1 MKNFKAIVSLVLALV
16 MCLSC
21 TAFAEEEA
29 APVYYQ
35 EGDVLPD
42 FTVTTFDGQTFTLSE
57 VLKEKEMVLIN
68 LWATWCGPCM
78 NEFPYMQ
85 EAYAQYSDKIAVLAL
100 SVEEGDTPDVLTKFA
115 ADNGI
120 TFMVGS
126 DDPAQGGP
134 NLFSQMLVDGE
145 PANGIPTSLVVD
157 RFGKICFLESGSL
170 PSVGAFTRLFDVF
183 LGDGYTES
191 VILDAIPPAKPTVAP
206 SAEADINA
214 ALNVEGGALAFT
226 NPTDEYTWP
235 MTVAQDGDRTVV
247 TNSNAG
253 QDETTAAVYATV
265 TVNAGDVLA
274 YDFKVSSEAACDM
287 VTLFVNDEAV
297 KVFGGEKD
305 WMTYGYEFT
314 EAGTYNVALAYVK
327 DMMAAGGADTCY
339 IDNVKVVSG
348 DEAAAVLAANPQY
361 PAGGMMTEIEVLNG
375 KQMFYQESQ
384 LGVLAMNFGMMTYYV
399 VDGTEVQ
406 LKATLADGVDPEGA
420 FFYSGFDGSQPGMT
434 DCMAGDAYAVTMTI
448 DSTPTSGYFYT
459 PIYVYE
465 DSTGMNVT
473 GVMLFASE
481 EDANAFMDYVNQYGL
496 GITGWMYA
504 DGTAPSTDARPG
516 QAAATE
522 STYTVKY
529 VDQDGN
535 AVAGVMLQVCDAET
549 CQVMTSD
556 ENGVVTFTTV
566 PYAWELHTLK
576 VPEGYTGD
584 TETKTVTPEEG
595 GEWTFVLTKN

>member
-1 MKNFKAIVSLVLALV
+1 MKTFKTLLSLVLALA

-21 TAFAEEEA
+21 IAFAEEA

-42 FTVTTFDGQTFTLSE
+42 FTVTTFDGKTFTLSE
-57 VLKEKEMVLIN
+57 TLKEKEMVLIN

-78 NEFPYMQ
+78 SEFPYMQ
-85 EAYAQYSDKIAVLAL
+85 EAYAQYSDKVEVIAL
-100 SVEEGDTPDVLTKFA
+100 SVEDADTTDVLKQFA
-115 ADNGI
+115 ETNGI
-120 TFMVGS
+120 TFLVGS
-126 DDPAQGGP
+126 DSPVNGGP

-145 PANGIPTSLVVD
+145 PASGIPTSLVVD

-206 SAEADINA
+206 SAEADVNA

-235 MTVAQDGDRTVV
+235 MTVAQEGDRTVV
-247 TNSNAG
+247 TNSNVG
-253 QDETTAAVYATV
+253 QDETTSAVYATV

-287 VTLFVNDEAV
+287 VTLFVNDEVA

-361 PAGGMMTEIEVLNG
+361 PAGGMMTTVEVLNG
-375 KQMFYQESQ
+375 KQMFYQETQ
-384 LGVLAMNFGMMTYYV
+384 LGSMAMYFGMLNYYV
-399 VDGTEVQ
+399 VDGTEAQ
-406 LKATLADGVDPEGA
+406 LKATLGETVDPEGA
-420 FFYSGFDGSQPGMT
+420 FFYSGYDGSQPALT
-434 DCMAGDAYAVTMTI
+434 DCMTADGYAVNMTL
-448 DSTPTSGYFYT
+448 DSTPTTGYPYT
-459 PIYVYE
+459 PAYVYE
-465 DSTGMNVT
+465 DATGMNVV
-473 GVMLFASE
+473 GVMLFAGE
-481 EDANAFMDYVNQYGL
+481 EEANAFMDLVNMYYGL
-496 GITGWMYA
+496 GITGWVYA
-504 DGTAPSTDARPG
+504 DGTAPATDARPG
-516 QAAATE
+516 EAASTE

-535 AVAGVMLQVCDAET
+535 PVAGVMLQVCDAET
-549 CQVMTSD
+549 CQVMISD
-556 ENGVVTFTTV
+556 ENGVVTFTTL
-566 PYAWELHTLK
+566 PYTWELHTLK

-584 TETKTVTPEEG
+584 TETKTITPVEG